1 MIHGFRGG
9 VMKFL
14 LVDGF
19 PMVRA
24 ALTGLIEQHF
34 AGAQVQ
40 GVDTVAA
47 AREVLARELP
57 QLVLLDL
64 RVSGGFEL
72 LQQIHDEH
80 LTLPVVVISGSD
92 DTNDALQ
99 ALGAGAM
106 GYVPERSD
114 LQTLVQALQLV
125 LAGGTYVPPLKPL
138 VEPTPAGAA
147 AAAPEHDWSSLP
159 LTPRQKHVLNLLTQG
174 LSNKLIARELGVS
187 VDTVKDHVAAV
198 LKALG
203 VASRTQAVVVATQR
217 AQRGS

>member
-1 MIHGFRGG
+1 
-9 VMKFL
+9 MKVL

-40 GVDTVAA
+40 GVDTVDA
-47 AREVLARELP
+47 ARAALARELP
-57 QLVLLDL
+57 RLVLLDL
-64 RVSGGFEL
+64 RVEGGFEL
-72 LQQIHDEH
+72 MQQIHHDH
-80 LTLPVVVISGSD
+80 LGLPVVVISGSD
-92 DTNDALQ
+92 DTDDALQ
-99 ALGAGAM
+99 ALSAGAM

-114 LQTLVQALQLV
+114 LDTLVQALHLV
-125 LAGGTYVPPLKPL
+125 LAGGTYVPPLKPRAED
-138 VEPTPAGAA
+138 VAA
-147 AAAPEHDWSSLP
+147 ATAPAAAPPPDWASLP

-217 AQRGS
+217 SQQRSV

>member
-1 MIHGFRGG
+1 
-9 VMKFL
+9 MKVL

-47 AREVLARELP
+47 AREALAQGLP
-57 QLVLLDL
+57 RLVLLDL
-64 RVSGGFEL
+64 RVEGGFEL
-72 LQQIHDEH
+72 LQAIHGEH
-80 LTLPVVVISGSD
+80 LVLPVVVISGRD
-92 DTNDALQ
+92 DIDEALR

-114 LQTLVQALQLV
+114 LDTLVQALHLV
-125 LAGGTYVPPLKPL
+125 LAGGTYVPALKPR
-138 VEPTPAGAA
+138 VDDTPAPVAASASAPAPGAWA
-147 AAAPEHDWSSLP
+147 ELP
-159 LTPRQKHVLNLLTQG
+159 LTPRQKHVLHLLTQG

-203 VASRTQAVVVATQR
+203 VASRTQAVLAATQKSR
-217 AQRGS
+217 A